1 MPENPTRIDG
11 LDIDETE
18 DGYIIYEPEKD
29 RVHYLN
35 SSAAAIL
42 ELCNGANSSVAI
54 AELLQQAYQLPEPP
68 FEMVQGVLTQMKDE
82 GLLL

>member
-1 MPENPTRIDG
+1 MRENPTRIDG
-11 LDIDETE
+11 LDMDETE

-35 SSAAAIL
+35 ASAAAIL
-42 ELCNGANSSVAI
+42 ELCNGANSSSAI

-68 FEMVQGVLTQMKDE
+68 LEMVEGVLTQMKDE

>member
-1 MPENPTRIDG
+1 MQENPKRIDG
-11 LDIDETE
+11 LDMDETE
-18 DGYIIYEPEKD
+18 EGYIVYEPDKD

-42 ELCNGANSSVAI
+42 ELSNGTNSPAAI
-54 AELLQQAYQLPEPP
+54 AELLQQAYQLAESPV
-68 FEMVQGVLTQMKDE
+68 EMVEGVLKQMKDE